1 MKSHLSKSLR
11 KSTQT
16 VPIIEEM
23 DMSSID
29 LNASRTNLHSD
40 SMKTPSVQGL
50 KEDVHSPQSSHS
62 ITEKHST
69 ESMNQVATQ
78 SMCPVM
84 EQIRVISILLLD
96 NEYNLY
102 SSSLSI

>member
-1 MKSHLSKSLR
+1 VKSHLGKSLT

-16 VPIIEEM
+16 VPTIEET
-23 DMSSID
+23 DMSTID
-29 LNASRTNLHSD
+29 LNASSTNLHSN
-40 SMKTPSVQGL
+40 SIKTPSIQEL
-50 KEDVHSPQSSHS
+50 KDDVHSPQSSHS

-78 SMCPVM
+78 SMSPVM
-84 EQIRVISILLLD
+84 EQTRVISILLLD

-102 SSSLSI
+102 SSLSI